1 MPMLKAERISCSG
14 PKLSDA
20 QTRNFE
26 AIKHSKL
33 ARHLARQA
41 GGRVKSEGKGWE
53 YPLTA
58 SLGGFRADVR
68 YEAAGAP
75 LGW

>member
-1 MPMLKAERISCSG
+1 MRTVLKSRRSFGPILIAHQQRRRERRG
-14 PKLSDA
+14 RKP
-20 QTRNFE
+20 
-26 AIKHSKL
+26 
-33 ARHLARQA
+33 ARHLARRA

-53 YPLTA
+53 CPLAA
-58 SLGGFRADVR
+58 SLVGFRADVR